1 MTQNLRHTFRRIRV
15 VHSQG
20 PVLLLAV
27 FIGVIGGLG
36 AVGFHSLLHYFQ
48 EFILGDIS
56 GLSLFGHEAQQP
68 LVPRWLFFL
77 VPATGGLI
85 SGWIV
90 FKFAPETQG
99 HGTDAMIN
107 TFHNKGGRVRKRVPP
122 IKAITSILTISSG
135 GSAGYEGPVAQI
147 GSGLGALIARAFKI
161 SVRFRRN
168 LTLAGTAAGLGAI
181 FKAPLGGALTSV
193 EVLYK
198 EDFESDAFLSSIIAS
213 VVGYATYAGFMGYA
227 PFFQQFGYFPEFIA
241 ENPIELGLY
250 ALFGVVLAPLSLAY
264 VRVFY
269 FIRDQFRG
277 LPVPNWTKPAIGGL
291 GVGFLF
297 YIQPNI
303 IAGGWQ
309 FLVECVRSPHPSYL
323 FALTLLS
330 IALLKIIATSLTVG
344 SGGSGGIFGPSLFIG
359 GMIGGAFG
367 VLCDQLFPTIVTH
380 PGAFMI
386 VGMGAFFSGAANA
399 PIASVVM
406 VCELTGNYN
415 LLAPLMLAAVIH
427 VYLARKWSI
436 YESQVLNKFHSKAHK
451 SEIHVDILR
460 SALVQDVLDL
470 NRPIVRVHPE
480 DSLKKLEKFMSETD
494 EDLFIVENDDG
505 KMVGILDVHAIRKAI
520 FDQSVSSLV
529 IVEDMMESPKYLGQS
544 MDLHAASQYF
554 LKTGISQLPVV
565 NHAKEVLATL
575 KHADVIQSYDTLIR
589 KGKLS
594 NDPPEGVV

>member
-1 MTQNLRHTFRRIRV
+1 MPNNFKTALRRV
-15 VHSQG
+15 RLINSQG
-20 PVLLLAV
+20 PVLLLSAL
-27 FIGVIGGLG
+27 IGVVGGLG
-36 AVGFHSLLHYFQ
+36 AVGFHGLLHYCQ
-48 EFILGDIS
+48 NFILGTIS
-56 GLSLFGHEAQQP
+56 GLALFGGSPEEA
-68 LVPRWLFFL
+68 LIPRWLFFI
-77 VPATGGLI
+77 VPAMGGLV
-85 SGWIV
+85 SGYIV
-90 FKFAPETQG
+90 YKFAPETQG

-107 TFHNKGGRVRKRVPP
+107 TFHNKGGRVRKRVAP
-122 IKAITSILTISSG
+122 IKAITSILTISTG

-147 GSGLGALIARAFKI
+147 GSSLGALFSRAFRI
-161 SVRFRRN
+161 STRYRRN

-227 PFFQQFGYFPEFIA
+227 PFFNQFGYFPEFIA
-241 ENPIELGLY
+241 ENPIELIFY
-250 ALFGVVLAPLSLAY
+250 ALFGVICAPLSLYY
-264 VRVFY
+264 VRCFY
-269 FIRDQFRG
+269 FIRDYFRKIDI
-277 LPVPNWTKPAIGGL
+277 LPWLKPAIGGL
-291 GVGFLF
+291 GVGLLF

-309 FLVECVRSPHPSYL
+309 FLVECIRSPQPSYT
-323 FALTLLS
+323 FALMLLS

-367 VLCDQLFPTIVTH
+367 VLFDLLFPTLITH

-427 VYLARKWSI
+427 VYLARRWSI
-436 YESQVLNKFHSKAHK
+436 YESQVLNKFHSNAHK
-451 SEIHVDILR
+451 AEINIDVLR
-460 SALVQDVLDL
+460 GVLVQDVL
-470 NRPIVRVHPE
+470 NPHTPIVRIHPE
-480 DSLKKLEKFMSETD
+480 DTLKQLEHFMSQTD
-494 EDLFIVENDDG
+494 EDLFIVENNEG

-529 IVEDMMESPKYLGQS
+529 IVEDMMEAPKYLGQS

-565 NHAKEVLATL
+565 NHQKEVVSTL
-575 KHADVIQSYDTLIR
+575 RHADVIKSYDLLIR
-589 KGKLS
+589 KGSL
-594 NDPPEGVV
+594 DDFTL